1 MVTEGFYKVE
11 WHDLRLALEI
21 LPGKP
26 REKGQAR
33 ERGIWCNFSFSLS
46 TPLLS
51 PLLSCIVFLIYLQ
64 ESQIAVIPWNA
75 GPRSGN
81 LQFTALSR
89 TEINQEVWLSIY
101 KSEAFIATL

>member
-1 MVTEGFYKVE
+1 M
-11 WHDLRLALEI
+11 
-21 LPGKP
+21 
-26 REKGQAR
+26 
-33 ERGIWCNFSFSLS
+33 
-46 TPLLS
+46 
-51 PLLSCIVFLIYLQ
+51 
-64 ESQIAVIPWNA
+64 IPWNA